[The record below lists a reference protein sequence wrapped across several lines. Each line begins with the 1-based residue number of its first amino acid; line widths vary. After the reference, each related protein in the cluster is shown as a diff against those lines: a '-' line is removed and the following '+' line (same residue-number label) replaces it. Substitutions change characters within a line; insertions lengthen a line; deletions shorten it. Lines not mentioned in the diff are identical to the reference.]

1 MKTIDNAQYWPGAVW
16 VAKRDGRRIE
26 ILGDAPGWGEGRRFL
41 VQGLD
46 SGRVRRLNISSLH
59 GTYRPEEES

>member
-1 MKTIDNAQYWPGAVW
+1 MINVTQHSYQAGAIW

-26 ILGDAPGWGEGRRFL
+26 ILGDAPGWGDGRRFL